1 MSTRDIVTDN
11 AATAA
16 AQEIVDACGVSAQIT
31 EGSSGECLITV
42 KGKDLSQPVPALAAR
57 NFILIGLFASPV
69 FQGAGHMLRYV
80 FSHGKNILVLQGEIT
95 GKRASSIATLY
106 PSAVWPEREC
116 RDMYGIEFEEAF
128 DTRRLV
134 LHEVYPATFH
144 PLEKTCANAPV
155 TTLTTIDPADEYPFR
170 TVRGD
175 GVYQVPVGPVHAGI
189 IEPGHFRF
197 SVIGETVFNLE
208 IRLHYT
214 HRGIEKLAEGK
225 DPGECVRIAEA
236 VSGDESAANACGYC
250 MAVERLSGIT
260 VPERAWHIRTIL
272 CESER
277 ICSHLG
283 DLGGMLTDVAF
294 ALGASQF
301 AVLREEIFRE
311 QENLTGSRFLRGM
324 ICPGG
329 VRRDIPVA
337 TLAMYR
343 EYLDRFK
350 KQFRTGLAIVL
361 STSSVI
367 DRFSRTGIIRKPL
380 LAPLNITGPVA
391 RASGSGRDVRVDHPY
406 GIYDHL
412 VPSPRPLNDGD
423 VLARFTVKAAEI
435 LDSIALIEKS
445 LATLPDGPVRSMDP
459 VREGAAL
466 ALVEGPRGENL
477 CWLEIRKGKIWR
489 YKVRTASYCN
499 WLAIEH
505 AAPGNILA
513 DFPVI
518 NKSLNLSYAG
528 TDL

>member
-1 MSTRDIVTDN
+1 MSVTDMPN
-11 AATAA
+11 DDATIAAVREIAGAA
-16 AQEIVDACGVSAQIT
+16 GVSARIT
-31 EGSSGECLITV
+31 PGFSGECIVHLDDDEIFR
-42 KGKDLSQPVPALAAR
+42 LVPALATW
-57 NFILIGLFASPV
+57 NFVLIGLFATPV
-69 FQGAGHMLRYV
+69 FKGEGYMLRYV
-80 FSHGKNILVLQGEIT
+80 FSHGKSILVFQAEIT
-95 GKRASSIATLY
+95 GKRAASVATIY
-106 PSAVWPEREC
+106 PSASWPEREC
-116 RDMYGIEFEEAF
+116 RDMYGIEFEGAF

-134 LHEVYPATFH
+134 LHEVYPAGFH
-144 PLEKTCANAPV
+144 PLEKAFANAPV
-155 TTLTTIDPADEYPFR
+155 STLKTIDPADEYIFQNMH
-170 TVRGD
+170 GD

-208 IRLHYT
+208 VRLFYT

-225 DPGECVRIAEA
+225 DPAECVRVAEA
-236 VSGDESAANACGYC
+236 VSGDESAANATGYC
-250 MAVERLSGIT
+250 MAVERLSGIF
-260 VPERAWHIRTIL
+260 VPDQAWHIRTIL

-301 AVLREEIFRE
+301 TVLREEIFRE
-311 QENLTGSRFLRGM
+311 HEKMTGSRFLRGM

-329 VRRDIPVA
+329 VSRDIPVA
-337 TLAMYR
+337 TLALYR
-343 EYLDRFK
+343 EYLERFK

-380 LAPLNITGPVA
+380 LSPLNITGPVA

-406 GIYDHL
+406 GIYDRL
-412 VPSPRPLNDGD
+412 VPMPRPLNDGD

-435 LDSIALIEKS
+435 LDSISLIEKS
-445 LATLPDGPVRSMDP
+445 LATMPDGPIRSTDP
-459 VREGAAL
+459 VCDGAAL

-477 CWLEIRKGKIWR
+477 CWVEIRNGTVWR

-499 WLAIEH
+499 WPAIEH
-505 AAPGNILA
+505 AAPGNIIA